1 MRLHLPNRQSNHPS
15 NRQWHEM
22 VLPPVPLNFGQRSLQ
37 NRSFRRQR
45 LDGANFAG
53 ADLRG
58 CDFSGTSLRGCC
70 LDGVK
75 TGWTWLQLLQLAG
88 WMGVPGWV
96 FAEALTRL
104 IFGALGQTPD
114 EATWGFVLVLYGTL
128 AIAGLGG
135 LFPIHHNRV
144 VGRWLR
150 SLVGIMLGAIAG
162 FFYGG
167 IWSQNDPVWAI
178 ASAVGGGILA
188 LVATLTLHSAVRWA
202 AFFELSA
209 MAAYGFS
216 FLMGAWAIAFYTAGE
231 LFPGLVVSLLTAGY
245 LGLSLMATRRAL
257 RLADCSLGTSFCYA
271 DISAASFEMADLSG
285 AHFEGAIGV
294 PDWDNEYLL
303 KPVGLNKTD

>member
-1 MRLHLPNRQSNHPS
+1 MRLHLP

-22 VLPPVPLNFGQRSLQ
+22 VLPPAPPNFGQRSLQ

-88 WMGVPGWV
+88 WMGVPGYF

-104 IFGALGQTPD
+104 IFGALGQTP
-114 EATWGFVLVLYGTL
+114 EEETWGLVLVLYGTL

-135 LFPIHHNRV
+135 LFPIHHHKRV
-144 VGRWLR
+144 LGRWLR

-167 IWSQNDPVWAI
+167 IWSQNDPTWAI
-178 ASAVGGGILA
+178 ASAILGGLLA
-188 LVATLTLHSAVRWA
+188 MVATLTLRSAVRWA

-209 MAAYGFS
+209 IAAYGFS

-231 LFPGLVVSLLTAGY
+231 LFSGLVVSMLTAGY

-294 PDWDNEYLL
+294 PDWDKECM
-303 KPVGLNKTD
+303 GLSKID